1 MITFK
6 RTSLEDF
13 VKSYSP
19 KTPSNDDINTLEEHI
34 QAFFSKAL
42 GGSGEEYQKNE
53 INSFLK
59 NVFDYDCNTKDRIDS
74 AIYADGVAQVL
85 IEVKALGKS
94 GFPKS
99 PDNPISTA
107 LSESILYFLREFR
120 ASNNSI
126 KHIILCTPYEFF
138 IFDAKSFLIF
148 ERDKHIKELHNNCD
162 AKKGT
167 DTTTKKFYSDLENH
181 LRGDFDGTLPFVYF
195 NLQEAIKSEKDLAL
209 IYQLLSPQVL
219 LKQQKTIDANT
230 LNKKF
235 YDELLY
241 ILGLKEEKDSNSK
254 ITRIV
259 KSGVSGTMSDAIT
272 TAFDTITWEDTFALI
287 TTWNNRVL
295 FLRLLESLLVS
306 FNHISEAERFLGVKK
321 DGDLKIKSFSTLNS
335 LFFQV
340 LAKRP
345 EDRGNAEEIKPFSK
359 IPYLNSSLFDKTPL
373 EKEGNEIWRLDS
385 RELALY
391 PTSILKTKDKSQTT
405 LPLLEYYLAFLQAYD
420 FTTTPKD
427 IQDNIKT
434 NHDTLINSA
443 VLGLVFEKLNGYKEG
458 SFYTPSFITS
468 YMCEDA
474 INRAIITRFN
484 AEYGWKCENLKG
496 LEDTFKSYIGDQDKL
511 EKFRKTF
518 LSIRICDPAVGSGHF
533 LVSALNYLIY
543 MAYRLRIFGIGA
555 EIALQNDE
563 LLIYHE
569 GDIFQY
575 TKPKL
580 SGSHSQGIQQSLF
593 NLKKSIIENCL
604 FGVDI
609 NPNSCEITKLR
620 LWIELLKHSYYISTK
635 EGQIT
640 NELQT
645 LPNIDINIKCGN
657 SLLSYFDLEQDF
669 RHIPNIKERIS
680 RYKKVV
686 QNYKEGDF
694 VSKSQID
701 REIKDLLEAFKNF
714 CFRGKYKAQIK
725 NLDNA
730 CEAYRKKYGDYL
742 AREDKDLDISYNP
755 FPEYDLEASP
765 DPKII
770 KEASEAFA
778 KIKAS
783 HNAIYNLESNHPFE
797 WRFAFPEVLD
807 DKGDFMGFD
816 CVIGNPPYISNK
828 GTKGKD
834 ELKKAFGFSDDLYVH
849 FFFVAQK
856 LVKQGGIIAYITPNT
871 FWTID
876 SKRNLRELLFS
887 NQILAMVN
895 SKNPFS
901 EAMVNTSIT
910 IFSTQMPQ
918 KEMRFVDT
926 LKSFDEQEIY
936 SIDQKVFQ
944 EAGVFFIPTPYNL
957 AIKDKFA
964 HTLKPLYEKWWSF
977 IDSSDK
983 IAKNKAS
990 LETYRQ
996 SLKSGDITLMGLL
1009 TDGGVGL
1016 QTGNNGKF
1024 VGIREGSKE
1033 AKGAKEARAEK
1044 LYQAESKLNLGL
1056 KSKKEA
1062 LEFLAGKTEQ
1072 EIWELFDDAK
1082 EKFGKD
1088 IFGQGL
1094 FRIISDSQIADV
1106 KSLSQD
1112 EKANGINSPKCFVPY
1127 DKGDKDGNR
1136 WYLPTPYYIAWSRE
1150 NVKQLQT
1157 DPKAR
1162 WQGYKFFFREGFCW
1176 NNVLLPQKEE
1186 SMFIKCRIKGK
1197 SINDVASMSLYNSEE
1212 ASIDYTKFFVAILN
1226 SSFIFY
1232 FLKTF
1237 INNTVNLQINDIK
1250 QFPVIIPTQKQLESF
1265 EKLFD
1270 RAYVSQVEKFQDGV
1284 DNEAYLLEIQKE
1296 LDAMVYEL
1304 YGLGSEEIELIER
1317 G

>member
-19 KTPSNDDINTLEEHI
+19 KTPSKDDINAFEGHI

-42 GGSGEEYQKNE
+42 GSSGEEYQKNE

-74 AIYADGVAQVL
+74 AIYADGIAQVL

-126 KHIILCTPYEFF
+126 KHIILCTPCEFF

-181 LRGDFDGTLPFVYF
+181 LNGDFEGTLPFTYF
-195 NLQEAIKSEKDLAL
+195 NLQEAIKDKNRKNLSF

-241 ILGLKEEKDSNSK
+241 ILGLEEKSESGK
-254 ITRIV
+254 TTIV
-259 KSGVSGTMSDAIT
+259 RSGVKNTLADAIKKEYESLSEEE
-272 TAFDTITWEDTFALI
+272 IFALLI
-287 TTWNNRVL
+287 TWNNRVL
-295 FLRLLESLLVS
+295 FLCLLESMLVG
-306 FNHISEAERFLGVKK
+306 FKHISSRFLNSVVVENFRA
-321 DGDLKIKSFSTLNS
+321 LSTL
-335 LFFQV
+335 FFEV
-340 LAKRP
+340 LAKKQSERDSELEP
-345 EDRGNAEEIKPFSK
+345 AIFKQ

-373 EKEGNEIWRLDS
+373 EREGNEIWRLDS

-484 AEYGWKCENLKG
+484 AEYGWQCKNLEELEN
-496 LEDTFKSYIGDQDKL
+496 TFKSYIGDQDKL

-580 SGSHSQGIQQSLF
+580 SDSHSQGIQQSLF

-620 LWIELLKHSYYISTK
+620 LWIELLKHSYYKI
-635 EGQIT
+635 EDNQIT

-657 SLLSYFDLEQDF
+657 SLLSNHPINSPFTTSPTLDFTKKLENRIHQYKSAVQRYKDSLSSKSE
-669 RHIPNIKERIS
+669 IIKEL
-680 RYKKVV
+680 
-686 QNYKEGDF
+686 D
-694 VSKSQID
+694 
-701 REIKDLLEAFKNF
+701 EIKATLRGHLSENSQTSQSLRKNLKIFFNDYGDEVFDIKTDFGKDMLYIIRDKKFSKQLRTEPAPMDKKGEKLL
-714 CFRGKYKAQIK
+714 AQIK
-725 NLDNA
+725 
-730 CEAYRKKYGDYL
+730 KDY
-742 AREDKDLDISYNP
+742 EI
-755 FPEYDLEASP
+755 
-765 DPKII
+765 
-770 KEASEAFA
+770 
-778 KIKAS
+778 
-783 HNAIYNLESNHPFE
+783 LESMKHNNAFE
-797 WRFAFPEVLD
+797 WRFEFPEVLD
-807 DKGDFMGFD
+807 SDGNFTGFD

-856 LVKQGGIIAYITPNT
+856 LAKQGGIIAYITPNT

-964 HTLKPLYEKWWSF
+964 HALKPLYEKWWSF
-977 IDSSDK
+977 IDTSDK

-1009 TDGGVGL
+1009 TDGGQGL
-1016 QTGNNGKF
+1016 ATANNGKF
-1024 VGIREGSKE
+1024 VGVREGSKE
-1033 AKGAKEARAEK
+1033 AQRTKEARAEK

-1056 KSKKEA
+1056 KSKKDA
-1062 LEFLAGKTEQ
+1062 LEFLASKTEQ
-1072 EIWELFDDAK
+1072 EIWKLFDDAK
-1082 EKFGKD
+1082 EKFGRD
-1088 IFGQGL
+1088 IFGQGFL

-1150 NVKQLQT
+1150 NVKFL
-1157 DPKAR
+1157 KENSGKKG
-1162 WQGYKFFFREGFCW
+1162 QGMPVVRNSQFYFREGFCW
-1176 NNVLLPQKEE
+1176 SDINSTYL
-1186 SMFIKCRIKGK
+1186 KCRLKGK
-1197 SINDVASMSLYNSEE
+1197 SVNDVSSMSMYAEALSEKYFVCIINSRFM
-1212 ASIDYTKFFVAILN
+1212 SKYVD
-1226 SSFIFY
+1226 
-1232 FLKTF
+1232 TF
-1237 INNTVNLQINDIK
+1237 INNTSHFQINDARQVPI
-1250 QFPVIIPTQKQLESF
+1250 IIPTQKQLESF

-1270 RAYVSQVEKFQDGV
+1270 RAYASQVEKFQDGV